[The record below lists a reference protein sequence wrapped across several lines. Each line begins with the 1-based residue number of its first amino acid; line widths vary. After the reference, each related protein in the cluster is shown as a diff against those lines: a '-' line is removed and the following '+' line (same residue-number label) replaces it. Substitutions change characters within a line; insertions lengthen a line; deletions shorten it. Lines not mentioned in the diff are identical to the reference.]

1 MMKRTNKSMS
11 LSMSV
16 KEQIAGYLFVAPLM
30 IGLFILTL
38 IPVIASLLLSFT
50 NWNFV
55 AGIGAIKFAGLD
67 NFVRL
72 FHDSSFVQSLINN
85 LIFIITVPVTLILAL
100 VLAILIDK
108 HIYLKDTFK
117 VVYFLPYIS
126 SIVAVAMVWQ
136 VLFHPSFGPVNQT
149 LMSLGIENPPKWLAD
164 VDFALPSLMMI
175 QVWIMLGYNI
185 IIYIAGLQSIP
196 KDLYEAADIDGA
208 NTWVKFRHI
217 TLPCISPTTFFLL
230 VTGIIGTFKI
240 FDLIQVLTQGGP
252 ANSTTVIVYEL
263 YDTAF
268 NQLKTGYASSMAMIL
283 FLICLLITGAQMLA
297 QKKWVNY

>member
-1 MMKRTNKSMS
+1 MRRNNRPFRLNMNAR
-11 LSMSV
+11 
-16 KEQIAGYLFVAPLM
+16 EQVAGYLFVAPLM
-30 IGLFILTL
+30 IGLIVLSL

-55 AGIGAIKFAGLD
+55 AGIEAIRFSGLE
-67 NFVRL
+67 NFEKL
-72 FHDSSFVQSLINN
+72 FHDSSFLKSLVNN
-85 LIFIITVPVTLILAL
+85 LIFVVTVPVTMILAL
-100 VLAILIDK
+100 VLAIAIDK
-108 HIYLKDTFK
+108 HVYIKNLFK
-117 VVYFLPYIS
+117 VIYFLPYIS
-126 SIVAVAMVWQ
+126 SVVAVAMVWQ
-136 VLFHPSFGPVNQT
+136 VLFHPSLGPVNST
-149 LMSLGIENPPKWLAD
+149 LMSLGIDNPPKWLAD
-164 VDFALPSLMMI
+164 IKFALPSLMMI

-196 KDLYEAADIDGA
+196 RDLYEAAEIDGA
-208 NTWVKFRHI
+208 NAWVKFRRI
-217 TLPCISPTTFFLL
+217 TVPCISPTTFFLL

-268 NQLKTGYASSMAMIL
+268 IQLKTGYASSMALIL
-283 FLICLLITGAQMLA
+283 FLICLLITTLQMAA

>member
-1 MMKRTNKSMS
+1 MKRGNKLTH
-11 LSMSV
+11 LSMGA

-30 IGLFILTL
+30 VGLIVLTL
-38 IPVIASLLLSFT
+38 IPVVGSLLLSFT

-55 AGIGAIKFAGLD
+55 AGIGAIKFAGFS

-72 FHDSSFVQSLINN
+72 FHDDVFMKSLMNN
-85 LIFIITVPVTLILAL
+85 LIFIITVPITLIVAL
-100 VLAILIDK
+100 VLSILIDK
-108 HIYLKDTFK
+108 HVYFKDLFK

-126 SIVAVAMVWQ
+126 SVVAIAMVWQ
-136 VLFHPSFGPVNQT
+136 VLFHPSLGPVNNF
-149 LMSLGIENPPKWLAD
+149 LMSIGIDNPPKWLAD
-164 VDFALPSLMMI
+164 IDYALPSLMMI

-185 IIYIAGLQSIP
+185 IIFIAGLQSIP

-208 NTWVKFRHI
+208 NTWVKFRNI
-217 TLPCISPTTFFLL
+217 TVPCISPTTFFLL

-268 NQLKTGYASSMAMIL
+268 NQLKTGYASSMALIL
-283 FLICLLITGAQMLA
+283 FLICLIITGLQMLA

>member
-1 MMKRTNKSMS
+1 MGA
-11 LSMSV
+11 
-16 KEQIAGYLFVAPLM
+16 KEQVAGYLFVAPLM
-30 IGLFILTL
+30 IGLIVLSL
-38 IPVIASLLLSFT
+38 IPVAASLLLSFT

-55 AGIGAIKFAGLD
+55 AGIGAIKFAGFD

-72 FHDSSFVQSLINN
+72 FHDSSFTKSLLNN
-85 LIFIITVPVTLILAL
+85 LLFILTVPVTMIFAL
-100 VLAILIDK
+100 LLAIGIDK
-108 HIYLKDTFK
+108 HVFLKDLFK

-126 SIVAVAMVWQ
+126 SIVAIAMVWQ
-136 VLFHPSFGPVNQT
+136 VLFHPSLGPVNST
-149 LMSLGIENPPKWLAD
+149 LVSLGIDNPPKWLAD
-164 VDFALPSLMMI
+164 IKFALPSLMMI

-196 KDLYEAADIDGA
+196 RDLYEAAEIDGA
-208 NTWVKFRHI
+208 SAWVKFRRI
-217 TLPCISPTTFFLL
+217 TVPCISPTTFFLL

-268 NQLKTGYASSMAMIL
+268 IQLKTGYASSMALVL
-283 FLICLLITGAQMLA
+283 FLICLLITVLQMAA

>member
-1 MMKRTNKSMS
+1 MKRTNKSAH
-11 LSMSV
+11 LSMAA

-30 IGLFILTL
+30 LGLFILTL
-38 IPVIASLLLSFT
+38 IPVIGSLLLSFT

-55 AGIGAIKFAGLD
+55 AGMGAIKFAGLS
-67 NFVRL
+67 NFVTL
-72 FHDSSFVQSLINN
+72 FKDSAFMQSLVNN
-85 LIFIITVPVTLILAL
+85 LVFIITVPVTMILAL
-100 VLAILIDK
+100 VLSVLIDRQV
-108 HIYLKDTFK
+108 YLKGAFK
-117 VVYFLPYIS
+117 VIYFLPYIS

-136 VLFHPSFGPVNQT
+136 VLFHPSLGPVNNA
-149 LMSLGIENPPKWLAD
+149 LMSLGIDNPPKWLAD
-164 VDFALPSLMMI
+164 IDFALPSLMMI
-175 QVWIMLGYNI
+175 QVWILLGYNI

-196 KDLYEAADIDGA
+196 RDLYEAAEIDGA
-208 NTWVKFRHI
+208 NAWVKFRSI

-268 NQLKTGYASSMAMIL
+268 NQLKTGYASSMALIL

>member
-1 MMKRTNKSMS
+1 MGAR
-11 LSMSV
+11 
-16 KEQIAGYLFVAPLM
+16 EQVAGYLFVAPLM
-30 IGLFILTL
+30 IGLIVLSL
-38 IPVIASLLLSFT
+38 IPVAASLLLSFT

-55 AGIGAIKFAGLD
+55 AGIGAIKFAGFD

-72 FHDSSFVQSLINN
+72 FHDSSFTKSLLNN
-85 LIFIITVPVTLILAL
+85 LLFILTVPVTMIFAL
-100 VLAILIDK
+100 LLAIGIDK
-108 HIYLKDTFK
+108 HVFLKDLFK

-126 SIVAVAMVWQ
+126 SIVAIAMVWQ
-136 VLFHPSFGPVNQT
+136 VLFHPSLGPVNST
-149 LMSLGIENPPKWLAD
+149 LVSLGIDNPPKWLAD
-164 VDFALPSLMMI
+164 IKFALPSLMMI

-196 KDLYEAADIDGA
+196 RDLYEAAEIDGA
-208 NTWVKFRHI
+208 SAWVKFRRI
-217 TLPCISPTTFFLL
+217 TVPCISPTTFFLL

-268 NQLKTGYASSMAMIL
+268 IQLKTGYASSMALVL
-283 FLICLLITGAQMLA
+283 FLICLLITVLQMAA

>member
-1 MMKRTNKSMS
+1 MRRNNRPFR
-11 LSMSV
+11 LSMNAR
-16 KEQIAGYLFVAPLM
+16 EQVAGYLFVAPLM
-30 IGLFILTL
+30 IGLIVLSL

-55 AGIGAIKFAGLD
+55 AGIEAIRFSGLE
-67 NFVRL
+67 NFEKL
-72 FHDSSFVQSLINN
+72 FHDSSFLKSLVNN
-85 LIFIITVPVTLILAL
+85 LIFVVTVPVTMILAL
-100 VLAILIDK
+100 VLAIAIDK
-108 HIYLKDTFK
+108 HVYIKNLFK
-117 VVYFLPYIS
+117 VIYFLPYIS
-126 SIVAVAMVWQ
+126 SVVAVAMVWQ
-136 VLFHPSFGPVNQT
+136 VLFHPSLGPVNST
-149 LMSLGIENPPKWLAD
+149 LMSLGIDNPPKWLAD
-164 VDFALPSLMMI
+164 IKFALPSLMMI

-196 KDLYEAADIDGA
+196 RDLYEAAEIDGA
-208 NTWVKFRHI
+208 NAWVKFRRI
-217 TLPCISPTTFFLL
+217 TVPCISPTTFFLL

-268 NQLKTGYASSMAMIL
+268 VQLKTGYASSMALIL
-283 FLICLLITGAQMLA
+283 FLICLLITTLQMAA

>member
-1 MMKRTNKSMS
+1 MDQKKKSIRF
-11 LSMSV
+11 SMGA

-30 IGLFILTL
+30 IGLVILTL
-38 IPVIASLLLSFT
+38 IPVVSSLLLSFT

-55 AGIGAIKFAGLD
+55 AGIDAIEFAGLD

-72 FHDSSFVQSLINN
+72 FNDDVFVKSLVNN
-85 LIFIITVPVTLILAL
+85 VIFLITVPITLIVAL
-100 VLAILIDK
+100 FLAILIDK
-108 HIYLKDTFK
+108 HVYLKDFFK

-126 SIVAVAMVWQ
+126 SVVAVAMVWQ
-136 VLFHPSFGPVNQT
+136 VLFHPSFGPVNNF
-149 LMSLGIENPPKWLAD
+149 LMSMGWENPPKWLAD
-164 VDFALPSLMMI
+164 IDYALPSLMMI
-175 QVWIMLGYNI
+175 QVWILLGYNI
-185 IIYIAGLQSIP
+185 IIFIAGLQSIP

-208 NTWVKFRHI
+208 NTWSKFRNI
-217 TLPCISPTTFFLL
+217 TVPSISPTTFFLL

-268 NQLKTGYASSMAMIL
+268 NQLKTGYASSMALIL
-283 FLICLLITGAQMLA
+283 FLVCLIITGLQMLA

>member
-1 MMKRTNKSMS
+1 MKQKRKLAH
-11 LSMSV
+11 LSMGAR
-16 KEQIAGYLFVAPLM
+16 EQIAGYLFVAPLM
-30 IGLFILTL
+30 IGLVILTL
-38 IPVIASLLLSFT
+38 IPVVGSLLLSFT

-72 FHDSSFVQSLINN
+72 FNDSAFVKSLFNN
-85 LIFIITVPVTLILAL
+85 LIFIITVPVTIILAL
-100 VLAILIDK
+100 LIAILIDK
-108 HIYLKDTFK
+108 HVYFKDTFK
-117 VVYFLPYIS
+117 VIYFLPYIS
-126 SIVAVAMVWQ
+126 SVVAVAMVWQ
-136 VLFHPSFGPVNQT
+136 VLFHPSLGPVNNF
-149 LMSLGIENPPKWLAD
+149 LISIGIDNPPKWLAD
-164 VDFALPSLMMI
+164 IKFALPSLMMI
-175 QVWIMLGYNI
+175 QVWILLGYNI
-185 IIYIAGLQSIP
+185 IIFIAGLQSIP

-208 NTWVKFRHI
+208 NVWTKFKSI
-217 TLPCISPTTFFLL
+217 TVPCISPTTFFLL

-268 NQLKTGYASSMAMIL
+268 NQLKTGYASSMALIL
-283 FLICLLITGAQMLA
+283 FVICLIITGLQMLA

>member
-1 MMKRTNKSMS
+1 MRRNNRPFR
-11 LSMSV
+11 LSMNAR
-16 KEQIAGYLFVAPLM
+16 EQVAGYLFVAPLM
-30 IGLFILTL
+30 IGLIVLSL

-55 AGIGAIKFAGLD
+55 AGIEAIRFSGLE
-67 NFVRL
+67 NFEKL
-72 FHDSSFVQSLINN
+72 YHDSSFLKSLVNN
-85 LIFIITVPVTLILAL
+85 LIFVVTVPVTMILAL
-100 VLAILIDK
+100 VLAIAIDK
-108 HIYLKDTFK
+108 HVYIKNLFK
-117 VVYFLPYIS
+117 VIYFLPYIS
-126 SIVAVAMVWQ
+126 SVVAVAMVWQ
-136 VLFHPSFGPVNQT
+136 VLFHPSLGPVNST
-149 LMSLGIENPPKWLAD
+149 LMSLGIDNPPKWLAD
-164 VDFALPSLMMI
+164 IKFALPSLMMI

-196 KDLYEAADIDGA
+196 RDLYEAAEIDGA
-208 NTWVKFRHI
+208 NAWVKFRRI
-217 TLPCISPTTFFLL
+217 TVPCISPTTFFLL

-268 NQLKTGYASSMAMIL
+268 VQLKTGYASSMALIL
-283 FLICLLITGAQMLA
+283 FLICLLITTLQMAA